1 MAAFAK
7 RNPKMQFQATCAICS
22 RLGAPNAHTPCHPAV
37 REGVER
43 GTELITLEIN
53 MRLEAPTSHKSDRHI
68 NPVLHI
74 SLADRDRDG
83 DGDGSCDVDVD
94 IQSSNLQLCC
104 VWERNTHTDTHTCT
118 EWEWGE
124 HGESALWERGG
135 RLDYW
140 HKWSMHGRHAN
151 AIKPQLAATL
161 AEQK

>member
-7 RNPKMQFQATCAICS
+7 RNPKMQFEATCAICS
-22 RLGAPNAHTPCHPAV
+22 RLGTPNAHTPCHPAV
-37 REGVER
+37 RKGVER

-74 SLADRDRDG
+74 SLADRDG

-94 IQSSNLQLCC
+94 VQSSNLQLCC
-104 VWERNTHTDTHTCT
+104 VWERNTHRHMHRVRVR
-118 EWEWGE
+118 WAW
-124 HGESALWERGG
+124 WERVMGERERG
-135 RLDYW
+135 EERLDYW